1 MGNKAD
7 IRGKSLDQFKAAHDK
22 SFIIE
27 KRLKDAL
34 AELGEGWLYESE
46 LMRSAR
52 IGPGEITRLREKFAK
67 FTLIVGRRGKQKH
80 VWAGTPALAKKLRSM
95 AQEAA

>member
-1 MGNKAD
+1 MGNKTD

-22 SFIIE
+22 GFIVE

-34 AELGEGWLYESE
+34 SELGESWLYESE

-52 IGPGEITRLREKFAK
+52 IGPGEITRLREKYKK
-67 FTLIVGRRGKQKH
+67 FTLVVGRRGKQKC
-80 VWAGTPALAKKLRSM
+80 VWAGTPALAKKLRVMS
-95 AQEAA
+95 EAV